1 MSANRTKKRT
11 PSPYSCKPWLK
22 HYDYWVPEQANFP
35 RQSVYQIL
43 NLAATYFHE
52 HAATAFL
59 GAQLTFGELKAQ
71 ADKLAAALV
80 EQGIRQ
86 GDCVGVML
94 PNCPQYIISFFAIAR
109 LGAIA
114 ANVNPIYTP
123 REVELVAK
131 DSGMRAMITLD
142 ALAEMIK
149 GIQAN
154 TQIEK
159 IIATSVQE
167 YAANPQT
174 LPSAPAGTLSL
185 TALIANAK
193 TDALPGVEINA
204 MEDVAALV
212 YTGGTTGVPK
222 GAMLTHYNLFAAV
235 TQCAVWGGPLSKRGD
250 ERILLVIPF
259 FHVYGLVVGIL
270 FGVWQGALQI
280 LIPKFDPKL
289 LLGAIK
295 QYQPTYF
302 PAVPTI
308 FISLLNHADAKQSGL
323 DRVQRFNSGSAPLP
337 VEVIEQF
344 ERLSGASI
352 FEGWGMTETS
362 ALGTSTPA
370 LAKRKPGSIGIP
382 VTGVEVKIVD
392 LDTGEKE
399 MPQGE
404 EGELCIRGPQVMKGY
419 WHKPEETAKALRDGW
434 LYTGD
439 VARMD
444 EDGYFFIVQRKKDM
458 ILVGGFNV
466 YPNDIE

>member
-1 MSANRTKKRT
+1 M
-11 PSPYSCKPWLK
+11 
-22 HYDYWVPEQANFP
+22 
-35 RQSVYQIL
+35 
-43 NLAATYFHE
+43 
-52 HAATAFL
+52 
-59 GAQLTFGELKAQ
+59 
-71 ADKLAAALV
+71 
-80 EQGIRQ
+80 
-86 GDCVGVML
+86 
-94 PNCPQYIISFFAIAR
+94 
-109 LGAIA
+109 
-114 ANVNPIYTP
+114 
-123 REVELVAK
+123 
-131 DSGMRAMITLD
+131 
-142 ALAEMIK
+142 
-149 GIQAN
+149 
-154 TQIEK
+154 
-159 IIATSVQE
+159 
-167 YAANPQT
+167 
-174 LPSAPAGTLSL
+174 PAGTLSL
-185 TALIANAK
+185 TELIASAD
-193 TDALPGVEINA
+193 TAALPCVEINA
-204 MEDVAALV
+204 TEDVAALV

-280 LIPKFDPKL
+280 LIPKFDPKQL
-289 LLGAIK
+289 LAAIR

-308 FISLLNHADAKQSGL
+308 FISLLNHPEAKQSGL

-370 LAKRKPGSIGIP
+370 LAKRKPGSIGVP
-382 VTGVEVKIVD
+382 VTGVEVKLVD

-399 MPQGE
+399 MAQGE
-404 EGELCIRGPQVMKGY
+404 EGELCVRGPQVMKGY

-444 EDGYFFIVQRKKDM
+444 EDGYLYIVQRKKDM

-466 YPNDIE
+466 YPNEIEEVMFTHWAVKEAAVIGVPDQYKGEAVKAFVVLKEGAQATTEELVIYCREHLAKYKVPSVVEVVESLPKSAVGKVLRRELREAEEARRKG